1 MNTKAKAKTGSQ
13 IKVITGN
20 AAAAIGA
27 KLARPDVVA
36 AYPITPQTE
45 IIEQISKFHA
55 NGEMDCELITV
66 EGENSAM
73 NAVMAASLAGGRVF
87 TASSSW
93 GLVFMYDAILATA
106 GARAPVVMV
115 NVNRETPGIIAVSCG
130 QQDMISTRDAG
141 WIFLIAETCQEV
153 LDIVVQ
159 AYRLAEDYDIQVPV
173 MVHYDGFYLSYLSEV
188 VDVPLQEDVDKF
200 LSVLKDQPER
210 TKLVP
215 GGRLGCGTHGILGG
229 YLELRH
235 KHMSAM
241 ERSKA
246 KFEEIDKEFEAIFGR
261 SHGGQIEKYRM
272 DDADVVLVGS
282 GSMCGTI
289 KAVIDEKRDSGV
301 KVGLL
306 KIRMYRPFPSE
317 VMVEVLKGKKAIGVV
332 DRSLCFGFKGGPMYT
347 ELKAF
352 ETQLGGS
359 KMISFID
366 GIANT
371 DITQANVEQMI
382 DTTCDL
388 AAGKDVREVTW
399 VSYPEANEPDSAK
412 LDSEKRGGQ

>member
-1 MNTKAKAKTGSQ
+1 MNTNAQKKSN

-20 AAAAIGA
+20 AAAAIAA
-27 KLARPDVVA
+27 KMARPDVVA

-45 IIEQISKFHA
+45 IIEQISAFHA
-55 NGEMDCELITV
+55 SGEMDCELITV

-93 GLVFMYDAILATA
+93 GLVFMYDAVLAVA

-115 NVNRETPGIIAVSCG
+115 NVNRETPGIIAVSSG

-141 WIFLIAETCQEV
+141 WIFLIAEDCQEILDLV
-153 LDIVVQ
+153 LQ

-173 MVHYDGFYLSYLSEV
+173 MVHYDGFYLSYLSEGV
-188 VDVPLQEDVDKF
+188 NVPEQADVDRF
-200 LSVLKDQPER
+200 LSVLKTQPER

-215 GGRLGCGTHGILGG
+215 GQKLGCGTHGILGG
-229 YLELRH
+229 YLELRY
-235 KHMSAM
+235 KHVCAM
-241 ERSKA
+241 ERAKA
-246 KFEEIDKEFEAIFGR
+246 KFDAIDKEYEAVFGR
-261 SHGGQIEKYRM
+261 SYGGQIEEYRM
-272 DDADVVLVGS
+272 EDADVVLVGS

-289 KAVIDEKRDSGV
+289 KSVIDEQREAGV

-317 VMVEVLKGKKAIGVV
+317 AIIKSLKGKKAIGVL
-332 DRSLCFGFKGGPMYT
+332 DRSLCFGFKGGPIYT
-347 ELKAF
+347 ELKSF

-359 KMISFID
+359 RLISFID

-371 DITQANVEQMI
+371 DITKTNVVQMI
-382 DTTCDL
+382 QTTCDL

-399 VSYPEANEPDSAK
+399 VSYPEAQE
-412 LDSEKRGGQ
+412 EGGR

>member
-1 MNTKAKAKTGSQ
+1 MSTKANKKSQ
-13 IKVITGN
+13 IRVITGN

-45 IIEQISKFHA
+45 VIEQISTFHA
-55 NGEMDCELITV
+55 SGEMDCELISV
-66 EGENSAM
+66 EAENSAM

-93 GLVFMYDAILATA
+93 GLVYMYDALLAAA

-115 NVNRETPGIIAVSCG
+115 NVNRETPGIIAVSSG
-130 QQDMISTRDAG
+130 QQDMISTRDSG
-141 WIFLIAETCQEV
+141 WIFLIAENCQEILDLV
-153 LDIVVQ
+153 LQ

-188 VDVPLQEDVDKF
+188 VDVPSQKDVDQF
-200 LSVLKDQPER
+200 LSVLRSQSER

-215 GGRLGCGTHGILGG
+215 GGKLGIGTHGILEG
-229 YLELRH
+229 YLDLRH
-235 KHMSAM
+235 KHVSAL
-241 ERSKA
+241 EKSKT
-246 KFEEIDKEFEAIFGR
+246 KFDRIDKEYEEIFGR
-261 SHGGQIEKYRM
+261 RYGGQIEKYRM

-289 KAVIDEKRDSGV
+289 KTVVDEKREAGV

-306 KIRMYRPFPSE
+306 KMRMYRPFPSE
-317 VMVEVLKGKKAIGVV
+317 AMVEALKGKKVIGVM
-332 DRSLCFGFKGGPMYT
+332 DRSLCFGFKGGPIYT
-347 ELKAF
+347 ELKSF
-352 ETQLGGS
+352 ETELGGA
-359 KMISFID
+359 KLLSFID
-366 GIANT
+366 GIANM
-371 DITQANVEQMI
+371 DITKANVEKMI

-388 AAGKDVREVTW
+388 AAGRDVPEVTW
-399 VSYPEANEPDSAK
+399 VSYTDA
-412 LDSEKRGGQ
+412 

>member
-1 MNTKAKAKTGSQ
+1 MNTIATPSR

-45 IIEQISKFHA
+45 VIEQISTFHA
-55 NGEMDCELITV
+55 SGEMDCELITV

-93 GLVFMYDAILATA
+93 GLVFMYDAVLAVA

-115 NVNRETPGIIAVSCG
+115 NVNRETPGIIAVSSG

-141 WIFLIAETCQEV
+141 WIFLIAEDCQEV
-153 LDIVVQ
+153 LDLVLQ
-159 AYRLAEDYDIQVPV
+159 AYRLAEDYDIQLPV
-173 MVHYDGFYLSYLSEV
+173 MVHYDGFFLSYLSEG
-188 VDVPLQEDVDKF
+188 VDIPEQETVDQF
-200 LSVLKDQPER
+200 LSVLKTQPKR
-210 TKLVP
+210 TVLHPGEKLGV
-215 GGRLGCGTHGILGG
+215 GSHGILGG
-229 YLELRH
+229 YMELRH
-235 KHMSAM
+235 KHVTAM

-246 KFEEIDKEFEAIFGR
+246 KFEEIDREFADIFGR
-261 SHGGQIEKYRM
+261 SYGGQLEEYRTE
-272 DDADVVLVGS
+272 DADIVLLGS

-289 KAVIDEKRDSGV
+289 KSVIDEQWEKGIRI
-301 KVGLL
+301 GLV
-306 KIRMYRPFPSE
+306 KIRMYRPFPHQALTAA
-317 VMVEVLKGKKAIGVV
+317 LKGKKAVGVV
-332 DRSLCFGFKGGPMYT
+332 DRSLAFGFDGGPIYT

-352 ETQLGGS
+352 ETKLDGA
-359 KMISFID
+359 KLVSFID

-371 DITQANVEQMI
+371 DITKTNVKKMI
-382 DTTCDL
+382 RMTRDL
-388 AAGKDVREVTW
+388 ADGKDVPEVTW
-399 VSYPEANEPDSAK
+399 VSYPDANTK
-412 LDSEKRGGQ
+412 GGK

>member
-1 MNTKAKAKTGSQ
+1 MITKAQKKSQ

-20 AAAAIGA
+20 AAAAIAA

-45 IIEQISKFHA
+45 IIEQISQFHA

-87 TASSSW
+87 TATSSW
-93 GLVFMYDAILATA
+93 GLVFMYDAILAAA
-106 GARAPVVMV
+106 GARAPIVMV
-115 NVNRETPGIIAVSCG
+115 NVNRETPGIIAVSSG

-141 WIFLIAETCQEV
+141 WIFLIAEDCQEV
-153 LDIVVQ
+153 LDLVLQ

-173 MVHYDGFYLSYLSEV
+173 MVHYDGFYLSYLSEG
-188 VDVPLQEDVDKF
+188 VDVPFQEDVDQF
-200 LSVLKDQPER
+200 LSVLKTQPER

-215 GGRLGCGTHGILGG
+215 GGKLGCGSHGILLG

-235 KHMSAM
+235 KHVSAM
-241 ERSKA
+241 ERAKA
-246 KFEEIDKEFEAIFGR
+246 KFEQIDKEYEEIFGR
-261 SHGGQIEKYRM
+261 SYGGLVEEYRM
-272 DDADVVLVGS
+272 DDADAVLVGS

-289 KAVIDEKRDSGV
+289 KAVIDEKRAAGV

-306 KIRMYRPFPSE
+306 KLRMYRPFPSE
-317 VMVEVLKGKKAIGVV
+317 AMIKALKGKKAIGVV
-332 DRSLCFGFKGGPMYT
+332 DRSLCFGFKGGPIYT

-352 ETQLGGS
+352 ETKLGGS

-371 DITQANVEQMI
+371 DITKINVATMI

-399 VSYPEANEPDSAK
+399 VSYPEAQE
-412 LDSEKRGGQ
+412 EGGL

>member
-1 MNTKAKAKTGSQ
+1 MKPTVKDKAKTQ

-20 AAAAIGA
+20 GAAAIAA

-55 NGEMDCELITV
+55 TGEMDCELITV

-87 TASSSW
+87 TATSSW
-93 GLVFMYDAILATA
+93 GLAFMYDAVLATA

-115 NVNRETPGIIAVSCG
+115 NVNRETPGIIAVSSG

-141 WIFLIAETCQEV
+141 WIFLIAEDCQEV
-153 LDIVVQ
+153 MDLVLQ

-173 MVHYDGFYLSYLSEV
+173 MVHYDGFYLSYLSEG
-188 VDVPLQEDVDKF
+188 VDIPFQADVDQF

-210 TKLVP
+210 TKLIP
-215 GGRLGCGTHGILGG
+215 GGKLGCGSHGILGG

-241 ERSKA
+241 ERSKET
-246 KFEEIDKEFEAIFGR
+246 FDLIDKEYEQIFGR
-261 SHGGQIEKYRM
+261 SYGGQVEEYRM
-272 DDADVVLVGS
+272 EDADVVLVGS

-289 KAVIDEKRDSGV
+289 KTVIDEKRDAGI

-306 KIRMYRPFPSE
+306 KMRMYRPFPSE
-317 VMVEVLKGKKAIGVV
+317 VLVASLKGKTAIGLWTEVLPLGLRAALFI
-332 DRSLCFGFKGGPMYT
+332 RSLRHLRHSLKGPKWSALSTESPIQISPQPMWN
-347 ELKAF
+347 
-352 ETQLGGS
+352 S
-359 KMISFID
+359 
-366 GIANT
+366 
-371 DITQANVEQMI
+371 
-382 DTTCDL
+382 
-388 AAGKDVREVTW
+388 
-399 VSYPEANEPDSAK
+399 
-412 LDSEKRGGQ
+412 

>member
-1 MNTKAKAKTGSQ
+1 MNTTAKAKSQ

-45 IIEQISKFHA
+45 VIEQISAFHA
-55 NGEMDCELITV
+55 SGEMDCELITV

-93 GLVFMYDAILATA
+93 GLVFMYDAVLATA
-106 GARAPVVMV
+106 GARAPVVMI
-115 NVNRETPGIIAVSCG
+115 NVNRETPGIIAVSSG

-141 WIFLIAETCQEV
+141 WIFLIAENCQEV
-153 LDIVVQ
+153 LDLVLQ

-188 VDVPLQEDVDKF
+188 VDVPFQEDVDRF
-200 LSVLKDQPER
+200 LSVLKDQPAR
-210 TKLVP
+210 TTLKP
-215 GGRLGCGTHGILGG
+215 GEKLGCGSHGILQG

-235 KHMSAM
+235 KHVSAM

-246 KFEEIDKEFEAIFGR
+246 KFDLIDDEFNAIFNR
-261 SHGGQIEKYRM
+261 AYGGQIEQYRM
-272 DDADVVLVGS
+272 EDADVVLVGS

-289 KAVIDEKRDSGV
+289 KAVIDEKRQAGV

-306 KIRMYRPFPSE
+306 KMRMFRPFPSE
-317 VMVEVLKGKKAIGVV
+317 VMVKALAGKKAIGVV
-332 DRSLCFGFKGGPMYT
+332 DRSLNFGHKGGPIYT

-352 ETQLGGS
+352 ETQLEGS

-371 DITQANVEQMI
+371 DITKANVEQMI

-388 AAGKDVREVTW
+388 AQGKDVREVTW
-399 VSYPEANEPDSAK
+399 VSYPDANE
-412 LDSEKRGGQ
+412 

>member
-1 MNTKAKAKTGSQ
+1 MNTKAKTKTGSEVR
-13 IKVITGN
+13 VITGN

-73 NAVMAASLAGGRVF
+73 NAVTAASLAGGRVF
-87 TASSSW
+87 TATSSW
-93 GLVFMYDAILATA
+93 GLAFMYDAVLAAA

-115 NVNRETPGIIAVSCG
+115 NVNREPPGIIAVSSG
-130 QQDMISTRDAG
+130 QQDMISTRDSG

-153 LDIVVQ
+153 IDLVLQ
-159 AYRLAEDYDIQVPV
+159 AYRLAEDYHIQVPV
-173 MVHYDGFYLSYLSEV
+173 MVHYDGFYLSYLSEA
-188 VDVPLQEDVDKF
+188 VDIPLQEDVDRF
-200 LSVLKDQPER
+200 LSVLKKQPER
-210 TKLVP
+210 TKLLP
-215 GGRLGCGTHGILGG
+215 GQKLGCGSHGILGG

-235 KHMSAM
+235 KHVSAM
-241 ERSKA
+241 ERSKT
-246 KFEEIDKEFEAIFGR
+246 KFDQIDKEYETIFGR
-261 SHGGQIEKYRM
+261 AYGGQIEAYRM
-272 DDADVVLVGS
+272 DDADVVMLGS

-289 KAVIDEKRDSGV
+289 KSVVDEKREKGV

-306 KIRMYRPFPSE
+306 KMRMYRPFPGE
-317 VMVEVLKGKKAIGVV
+317 VIVEALSGKKAVGVV
-332 DRSLCFGFKGGPMYT
+332 DRSLCFGHKGGPFYT

-352 ETQLGGS
+352 ETRLDGA

-371 DITQANVEQMI
+371 DITTANVARMI
-382 DTTCDL
+382 DMTCEL
-388 AAGKDVREVTW
+388 ADGKNVPEVTW
-399 VSYPEANEPDSAK
+399 VSYPETQAD
-412 LDSEKRGGQ
+412 GGL

>member
-1 MNTKAKAKTGSQ
+1 MNTNAKTKTKAGAQ

-55 NGEMDCELITV
+55 DGEMDCELITV

-73 NAVMAASLAGGRVF
+73 NAVTAACLAGGRVF

-141 WIFLIAETCQEV
+141 WIFLIAEDCQEV
-153 LDIVVQ
+153 LDMVLQ

-173 MVHYDGFYLSYLSEV
+173 MVHYDGFYLSYLSEG
-188 VDVPLQEDVDKF
+188 VDVPFQEDVDRF
-200 LSVLKDQPER
+200 LSVLNDQPQR
-210 TKLVP
+210 TKLLP
-215 GGRLGCGTHGILGG
+215 GGKLGCGTHGILGG

-235 KHMSAM
+235 KHVSAM

-246 KFEEIDKEFEAIFGR
+246 KFNLIDNEYKEIFGR
-261 SHGGQIEKYRM
+261 SYGGQIEEYRM

-289 KAVIDEKRDSGV
+289 KAVVDEKRDAGV

-317 VMVEVLKGKKAIGVV
+317 VMVKALKGKKAIGVV
-332 DRSLCFGFKGGPMYT
+332 DRSLCFGFKGGPIYT

-352 ETQLGGS
+352 ETQLEGA
-359 KMISFID
+359 KMMSFID

-371 DITQANVEQMI
+371 DITKANVEQMI
-382 DTTCDL
+382 DATCDL
-388 AAGKDVREVTW
+388 AAGKDVREVIW
-399 VSYPEANEPDSAK
+399 VSYPEAQESDSAK
-412 LDSEKRGGQ
+412 TGGL

>member
-1 MNTKAKAKTGSQ
+1 MTTPRNDSQ

-45 IIEQISKFHA
+45 VIEQLSLFHA
-55 NGEMDCELITV
+55 TGELDCELITV

-73 NAVMAASLAGGRVF
+73 NSVMAASLAGGRVF

-93 GLVFMYDAILATA
+93 GLVFMYDAVLAVA

-130 QQDMISTRDAG
+130 QQDMISTRDSG
-141 WIFLIAETCQEV
+141 WIFTIAENCQEV
-153 LDIVVQ
+153 LDQVLM
-159 AYRLAEDYDIQVPV
+159 AYRLAEDYDIQLPV
-173 MVHYDGFYLSYLSEV
+173 MVHYDGFYVSYLSEV
-188 VDVPLQEDVDKF
+188 VDIPSQESVDQF
-200 LSVLKDQPER
+200 LSILKTQPER

-215 GGRLGCGTHGILGG
+215 GQKLGCGSHGILGG

-235 KHMSAM
+235 KHVSAM

-246 KFEEIDKEFEAIFGR
+246 KFDQIDQEFMDQFGR
-261 SHGGQIEKYRM
+261 SYGGQVEEYCM
-272 DDADVVLVGS
+272 EDAEVVLVGS

-289 KAVIDEKRDSGV
+289 KSVIDEKREAGI

-306 KIRMYRPFPSE
+306 KLRMYRPFPSE
-317 VMVEVLKGKKAIGVV
+317 RIIESLKGRKAVGVV
-332 DRSLCFGFKGGPMYT
+332 DRSLNFGFKGGPIYT
-347 ELKAF
+347 EIKAF
-352 ETQLGGS
+352 ETQMGGA
-359 KMISFID
+359 KLVSFID

-371 DITQANVEQMI
+371 DITKANVANMI
-382 DTTCDL
+382 DMTCDL
-388 AAGKDVREVTW
+388 AAGKDVPEVTW
-399 VSYPEANEPDSAK
+399 VSYPEANE
-412 LDSEKRGGQ
+412 GV

>member
-1 MNTKAKAKTGSQ
+1 MITKAQKKSQ

-20 AAAAIGA
+20 AAAAIAA

-45 IIEQISKFHA
+45 IIEQISQFHA

-87 TASSSW
+87 TATSSW
-93 GLVFMYDAILATA
+93 GLVFMYDAILAAA
-106 GARAPVVMV
+106 GARAPIVMV
-115 NVNRETPGIIAVSCG
+115 NVNRETPGIIAVSSG

-141 WIFLIAETCQEV
+141 WIFLIAEDCQEV
-153 LDIVVQ
+153 LDLVLQ

-173 MVHYDGFYLSYLSEV
+173 MVHYDGFYLSYLSEG
-188 VDVPLQEDVDKF
+188 VDVPFQEDVDQF
-200 LSVLKDQPER
+200 LSVLKTQPER

-215 GGRLGCGTHGILGG
+215 GGKLGCGSHGILLG

-235 KHMSAM
+235 KHVTAM
-241 ERSKA
+241 ERAKA
-246 KFEEIDKEFEAIFGR
+246 KFEQIDKEYEEIFGR
-261 SHGGQIEKYRM
+261 SYGGLVEEYRM
-272 DDADVVLVGS
+272 DDADAVLVGS

-289 KAVIDEKRDSGV
+289 KAVIDEKRAAGV

-306 KIRMYRPFPSE
+306 KLRMYRPFPSE
-317 VMVEVLKGKKAIGVV
+317 AMIKALKGKKAIGVV
-332 DRSLCFGFKGGPMYT
+332 DRSLCFGFKGGPIYT

-352 ETQLGGS
+352 ETKLGGS

-371 DITQANVEQMI
+371 DITKINVATMI

-399 VSYPEANEPDSAK
+399 VSYPEAQE
-412 LDSEKRGGQ
+412 EGGL

>member
-1 MNTKAKAKTGSQ
+1 MNTKASEKSQ
-13 IKVITGN
+13 IRVITGN

-45 IIEQISKFHA
+45 VIEQISTFHA
-55 NGEMDCELITV
+55 NGEMGCELIAV

-93 GLVFMYDAILATA
+93 GLVFMYDAVLATA
-106 GARAPVVMV
+106 GARAPV
-115 NVNRETPGIIAVSCG
+115 SSG
-130 QQDMISTRDAG
+130 QQDMISTRDSG
-141 WIFLIAETCQEV
+141 WIFLIAENCQEILDLV
-153 LDIVVQ
+153 LQ

-188 VDVPLQEDVDKF
+188 VDVPFQKDVDRF
-200 LSVLKDQPER
+200 LSVLTTQPER

-215 GGRLGCGTHGILGG
+215 GGKLGIGTHGILDG

-235 KHMSAM
+235 KHVSAL

-246 KFEEIDKEFEAIFGR
+246 KFDQIDKEYEEIFGR
-261 SHGGQIEKYRM
+261 SYGGQIEEYRI

-289 KAVIDEKRDSGV
+289 KSVIDQKREAGV

-306 KIRMYRPFPSE
+306 KMRMYRPFPGE
-317 VMVEVLKGKKAIGVV
+317 VTVEALKGRKAIGVV
-332 DRSLCFGFKGGPMYT
+332 DRSLCFGFKGGPIYT
-347 ELKAF
+347 ELKSF
-352 ETQLGGS
+352 ETELGGS
-359 KMISFID
+359 KLLSFID
-366 GIANT
+366 GIANM
-371 DITQANVEQMI
+371 DITKANIEKMI

-399 VSYPEANEPDSAK
+399 VSYPEA
-412 LDSEKRGGQ
+412 

>member
-1 MNTKAKAKTGSQ
+1 MNATATSSN

-20 AAAAIGA
+20 AAAAIAA

-45 IIEQISKFHA
+45 VIEQISSFHA
-55 NGEMDCELITV
+55 SGEMDCELITV

-73 NAVMAASLAGGRVF
+73 NAVMAASLAGARVF

-93 GLVFMYDAILATA
+93 GLVFMYDAVLATA

-115 NVNRETPGIIAVSCG
+115 NVNRETPGIIAVSSG

-141 WIFLIAETCQEV
+141 WIFLIAENCQEILDLV
-153 LDIVVQ
+153 LQ

-173 MVHYDGFYLSYLSEV
+173 MVHYDGFFLSYLSEG
-188 VDVPLQEDVDKF
+188 VDIPEQETVDRF
-200 LSVLKDQPER
+200 LSVLASQPKR
-210 TKLVP
+210 TVLRPGEKLGV
-215 GGRLGCGTHGILGG
+215 GTHGILGG
-229 YLELRH
+229 YMELRH
-235 KHMSAM
+235 KHVTAM

-246 KFEEIDKEFEAIFGR
+246 KFDAIDQEFADVFGR
-261 SHGGQIEKYRM
+261 SYGGMLEEYRT

-289 KAVIDEKRDSGV
+289 KSVIDDRREKGERI
-301 KVGLL
+301 GLV
-306 KIRMYRPFPSE
+306 KIRMYRPFPHQALIKA
-317 VMVEVLKGKKAIGVV
+317 LKGKKAIGVV
-332 DRSLCFGFKGGPMYT
+332 DRSLAFGFDGGPIYT

-352 ETQLGGS
+352 ETRLNGA
-359 KMISFID
+359 KLVSFID

-371 DITQANVEQMI
+371 DITKTTVEQMI
-382 DTTCDL
+382 RTTKDL
-388 AAGKDVREVTW
+388 ADGKDVPEVTW
-399 VSYPEANEPDSAK
+399 VSYPEANKDRG
-412 LDSEKRGGQ
+412 EK